1 MVGMGFLRCHCA
13 SETRRSVRHLRQIF
27 VKIGPLERAV
37 VSVYRGHK
45 GLLRLLIPTAR
56 SALDDLA

>member
-13 SETRRSVRHLRQIF
+13 SEMRRSVRHLRQIF

-37 VSVYRGHK
+37 GVGVSW
-45 GLLRLLIPTAR
+45 P
-56 SALDDLA
+56 